1 MQNTPT
7 NQPEIGLSVDA
18 GGIMTNYHD
27 VGEGDP
33 IVLIH
38 GSGPGVTAWANW
50 RFTLPELSRSFRVL
64 APDIYGFGYT
74 EFPSEPIR
82 DMKVWIDHLAS
93 FLDAMKLERVNLIGN
108 SFGGAL
114 TLAFLIAH
122 PDRVK
127 RAALMGAAG
136 LDFEITEGLDYVW
149 GYEPSIDN
157 MRRTVKYLSHDQS
170 RITEDLIRSRY
181 EASVREGVWEAYN
194 ATFGAEPRQNQV
206 KMLTSSEADI
216 ASISHEV
223 LIIHGRDDQVLP
235 CSVAPRLNSLIPNS
249 DAHILGNCGHWV
261 QIERAATFNLLVK
274 DFFRNGLASSS

>member
-1 MQNTPT
+1 MTKKQVD
-7 NQPEIGLSVDA
+7 QPEIGLSVDA
-18 GGIMTNYHD
+18 GGIKTNYHD
-27 VGEGDP
+27 VGEGEP
-33 IVLIH
+33 VVLIH

-64 APDIYGFGYT
+64 APDMYGFGYT

-82 DMKVWIDHLAS
+82 DMKVWIDHLVS
-93 FLDAMKLERVNLIGN
+93 FLDTMKLERVNLIGN

-114 TLAFLIAH
+114 ALAFLIAH

-127 RAALMGAAG
+127 RAVLMGAAG

-149 GYEPSIDN
+149 GYEPSVDN
-157 MRRTVKYLSHDQS
+157 MRRAVKYLSHDQS

-206 KMLTSSEADI
+206 RMLTSSEADI

-223 LIIHGRDDQVLP
+223 MIIHGRDDQVLP
-235 CSVAPRLNSLIPNS
+235 SALAPRLNSLIPNS

-274 DFFRNGLASSS
+274 DFFRNGLASGS